1 MRIVPA
7 IYGFFE
13 GRGATPLGRRL
24 ADIVE
29 TIGEWR
35 ARIRARRGHH
45 SAPDLK
51 DRFCT
56 KPFDH
61 FELHES
67 GSVFL
72 CCATWLRQRAGN
84 LYEQS
89 AEAIWNSP
97 DAQKIRASIL
107 DGSFSHC
114 NHDLCPLIQAGTLP
128 TRNEAARD
136 PRLRDIITGNKT
148 ILQGIPRF
156 INFSNDRSC
165 NLSCPSCRTQRIQFN
180 NGPGYEV
187 RKTLQDKLTDA
198 FLTRPTDQPF
208 TLSITGS
215 GDPFASRVFREFLF
229 ELDGRRFPN
238 MRINLQTN
246 GTMFTEKTWRR
257 LRRIHGR
264 IGGVL
269 VSFDAATASTYAI
282 TRRGGNWNRLLENTE
297 FLGQLRRNGEIG
309 GLFLYFVVQQ
319 ANFREMP
326 AMVAL
331 GKQFGADG
339 VNFSKA
345 VWWGTWTMAE
355 MRSQRVW
362 EPDHPEHAE
371 FARMIVDPVFDD
383 PIVLLGNITGERARV
398 LAGVSSPTQAV
409 ANPA

>member
-1 MRIVPA
+1 
-7 IYGFFE
+7 
-13 GRGATPLGRRL
+13 
-24 ADIVE
+24 
-29 TIGEWR
+29 
-35 ARIRARRGHH
+35 
-45 SAPDLK
+45 
-51 DRFCT
+51 
-56 KPFDH
+56 
-61 FELHES
+61 
-67 GSVFL
+67 
-72 CCATWLRQRAGN
+72 
-84 LYEQS
+84 
-89 AEAIWNSP
+89 
-97 DAQKIRASIL
+97 
-107 DGSFSHC
+107 
-114 NHDLCPLIQAGTLP
+114 
-128 TRNEAARD
+128 
-136 PRLRDIITGNKT
+136 
-148 ILQGIPRF
+148 
-156 INFSNDRSC
+156 
-165 NLSCPSCRTQRIQFN
+165 
-180 NGPGYEV
+180 
-187 RKTLQDKLTDA
+187 
-198 FLTRPTDQPF
+198 
-208 TLSITGS
+208 
-215 GDPFASRVFREFLF
+215 
-229 ELDGRRFPN
+229 
-238 MRINLQTN
+238 
-246 GTMFTEKTWRR
+246 
-257 LRRIHGR
+257 
-264 IGGVL
+264 VL